1 MNKFNTSLENYF
13 STICII
19 YDLSLDIHV
28 RFLLNFQILSTMIIS
43 TLGCVLNLIFLAM
56 IFKPNNGLT
65 RNLKILFTSHVI
77 SSFGVFGDNLFLAVR
92 CFMSRD
98 QLCNLIIE
106 SYLCRAYIS
115 PIVLLIGFMSLI
127 LVCAAI
133 ERAYL
138 ARVYKNFDNG
148 RYNLVTILVLVA
160 WPLIVIWTQYQ
171 VRMFNF

>member
-1 MNKFNTSLENYF
+1 MNKFNTSLENNF
-13 STICII
+13 STFCTF
-19 YDLSLDIHV
+19 DLASNFPV
-28 RFLLNFQILSTMIIS
+28 RFLLNFQMFSTIIIS
-43 TLGCVLNLIFLAM
+43 TPGCVLNLIFLAM

-65 RNLKILFTSHVI
+65 RNLKILFSSHVFG
-77 SSFGVFGDNLFLAVR
+77 SFGILGDNLFLAVR

-98 QLCNLIIE
+98 ELCNLIIE

-138 ARVYKNFDNG
+138 ARVYKNFDNE